1 MHKVWA
7 VMLVGLLVV
16 PMVTFPDIGYNAACC
31 GIRCGLALNVVGGWV
46 IP

>member
-1 MHKVWA
+1 MHNVWA

-16 PMVTFPDIGYNAACC
+16 GIVTFPDIGYNAACC
-31 GIRCGLALNVVGGWV
+31 GIGCGLALNVVGGLV